1 MIDITEIL
9 NLLIRLVFSA
19 LGLCLTWAVKT
30 YLIPWVK
37 SKFNAEQV
45 ETVKSYIFTLIRSA
59 EQLEANG
66 FFKDVE
72 CSAQEAK
79 KAYVLEAV
87 KNRIAKWGFTFDEEE
102 ISDLI
107 EGLLK
112 EAKKDLLS
120 AEN

>member
-30 YLIPWVK
+30 YLIPWIK

-72 CSAQEAK
+72 CSTQEAK

>member
-30 YLIPWVK
+30 YLIPWIK

-72 CSAQEAK
+72 CSTQEAK
-79 KAYVLEAV
+79 KAYVLEAG
-87 KNRIAKWGFTFDEEE
+87 KYRIAKWGFTFDEEE

>member
-30 YLIPWVK
+30 YLIPWIK

>member
-72 CSAQEAK
+72 CSPQEAK